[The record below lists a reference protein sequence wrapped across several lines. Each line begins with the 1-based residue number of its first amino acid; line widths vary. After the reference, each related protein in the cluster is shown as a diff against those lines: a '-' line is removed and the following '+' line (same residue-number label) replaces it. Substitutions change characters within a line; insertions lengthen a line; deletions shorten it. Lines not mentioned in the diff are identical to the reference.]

1 MEKKG
6 RRGMGV
12 AGTDNWK
19 AALNQFHISVPG
31 RLEQATTS
39 K

>member
-1 MEKKG
+1 MQKKG
-6 RRGMGV
+6 RRGMGM
-12 AGTDNWK
+12 ARTYNSK
-19 AALNQFHISVPG
+19 AALNQFYMFFPG

>member
-12 AGTDNWK
+12 AGTYNWK
-19 AALNQFHISVPG
+19 AALNQFHVFFPG
-31 RLEQATTS
+31 RLEQATTT